1 MQCQNETNKQGA
13 HDCSV
18 EFDPDGLTG
27 MVETTNLK
35 KNTMTHKK
43 ELASQNARVTQNLEE
58 TSNVEVFEIDIMEEL
73 KFEHEECEESELS
86 KLLFN
91 L

>member
-1 MQCQNETNKQGA
+1 MKQTSKMYIA
-13 HDCSV
+13 VQWSLTPMV
-18 EFDPDGLTG
+18 FTG

-58 TSNVEVFEIDIMEEL
+58 TSNVELFEIDIMEEL
-73 KFEHEECEESELS
+73 NLEYDECEESELS
-86 KLLFN
+86 KLLLN

>member
-1 MQCQNETNKQGA
+1 MKRNNK
-13 HDCSV
+13 
-18 EFDPDGLTG
+18 
-27 MVETTNLK
+27 
-35 KNTMTHKK
+35 
-43 ELASQNARVTQNLEE
+43 LASQNARVTQNPKE

-73 KFEHEECEESELS
+73 NLEYDECEESELS

>member
-1 MQCQNETNKQGA
+1 MQCQNETNKQDV
-13 HDCSV
+13 HSCSV

-27 MVETTNLK
+27 MVRDHNLK
-35 KNTMTHKK
+35 DNKMTYQN
-43 ELASQNARVTQNLEE
+43 ELASQNARVTQNPKE
-58 TSNVEVFEIDIMEEL
+58 TSNIEVFEIDIMEEL

-86 KLLFN
+86 KLLLN

>member
-1 MQCQNETNKQGA
+1 MKQTSKMYIA
-13 HDCSV
+13 VLWSLTPMV
-18 EFDPDGLTG
+18 FTG

-43 ELASQNARVTQNLEE
+43 ELASQNARVTQNPKE

-73 KFEHEECEESELS
+73 KFEYDECEESELS

>member
-1 MQCQNETNKQGA
+1 MKQTSKMYIA
-13 HDCSV
+13 VQWSLTPMV
-18 EFDPDGLTG
+18 FTG
-27 MVETTNLK
+27 MVETTTKRLTLMKRNNKVATL
-35 KNTMTHKK
+35 
-43 ELASQNARVTQNLEE
+43 NARPNQNQKE

-86 KLLFN
+86 KLLLN

>member
-1 MQCQNETNKQGA
+1 MYIAVQWSLTPM
-13 HDCSV
+13 V
-18 EFDPDGLTG
+18 FTG

-43 ELASQNARVTQNLEE
+43 ELASQNARVTQNPKE

-86 KLLFN
+86 KLLLKF
-91 L
+91 

>member
-1 MQCQNETNKQGA
+1 MYIAVQWSLTPM
-13 HDCSV
+13 V
-18 EFDPDGLTG
+18 FTG

-43 ELASQNARVTQNLEE
+43 ELASQNARVTQNPKE

-86 KLLFN
+86 KLLLN

>member
-1 MQCQNETNKQGA
+1 MKQTSKMYIA
-13 HDCSV
+13 VQWSLTPMV
-18 EFDPDGLTG
+18 FTG

-58 TSNVEVFEIDIMEEL
+58 TSNVELFEIDIMEEL
-73 KFEHEECEESELS
+73 EFEYGECEEYELS
-86 KLLFN
+86 KLLLN

>member
-1 MQCQNETNKQGA
+1 MNENQ
-13 HDCSV
+13 V
-18 EFDPDGLTG
+18 
-27 MVETTNLK
+27 
-35 KNTMTHKK
+35 
-43 ELASQNARVTQNLEE
+43 LASQNARVTQNPKE

-86 KLLFN
+86 KLLLN

>member
-1 MQCQNETNKQGA
+1 MKQTSKMYIAVLWSLTPMVSREWFVDQN
-13 HDCSV
+13 
-18 EFDPDGLTG
+18 
-27 MVETTNLK
+27 K
-35 KNTMTHKK
+35 KKKVMTHKK
-43 ELASQNARVTQNLEE
+43 ELASQNARVTQNPKE

-73 KFEHEECEESELS
+73 KFEYDECEESELS

>member
-1 MQCQNETNKQGA
+1 MKQTSKMYIA
-13 HDCSV
+13 VQWSLTPMV
-18 EFDPDGLTG
+18 FTG

-43 ELASQNARVTQNLEE
+43 ELASQNARVTQNPKE

-86 KLLFN
+86 KLLLN

>member
-1 MQCQNETNKQGA
+1 MKQTSKMYIA
-13 HDCSV
+13 VQWSLTPMV
-18 EFDPDGLTG
+18 FTG
-27 MVETTNLK
+27 MVETTTNK
-35 KNTMTHKK
+35 IIIMTNSNKVATSNAKETKNPK
-43 ELASQNARVTQNLEE
+43 E

-86 KLLFN
+86 KLLLN

>member
-1 MQCQNETNKQGA
+1 MKRNNK
-13 HDCSV
+13 
-18 EFDPDGLTG
+18 
-27 MVETTNLK
+27 
-35 KNTMTHKK
+35 
-43 ELASQNARVTQNLEE
+43 LASQNARVTQNPKE

>member
-1 MQCQNETNKQGA
+1 MNY
-13 HDCSV
+13 S
-18 EFDPDGLTG
+18 
-27 MVETTNLK
+27 
-35 KNTMTHKK
+35 K
-43 ELASQNARVTQNLEE
+43 ELASQNARENQIKVE

-73 KFEHEECEESELS
+73 NLEYDECEESELS

>member
-1 MQCQNETNKQGA
+1 MSNKQ
-13 HDCSV
+13 V
-18 EFDPDGLTG
+18 
-27 MVETTNLK
+27 
-35 KNTMTHKK
+35 
-43 ELASQNARVTQNLEE
+43 LASQNARVTQNPKE

-86 KLLFN
+86 KLLLN